1 MEYIISTQSL
11 CTFNN
16 LTYQDIN
23 IEKNK
28 VTFISGPSG
37 CGKSTLFKTING
49 TITPNSGTIY
59 FNDINIATIKKIEL
73 CKNVTLV
80 SQMPYLFNGSIKD
93 NFEQFHQYH
102 QSVCPSDEQIKNL
115 LNICCIDSNIA
126 TQKLSGGERQRV
138 YLSIALSLNQKVLL
152 LDEPTSA
159 LDYDLAIKVLNNI
172 IDYTK
177 KNNITLVIISHD
189 ITIQNILAENIIQL
203 GGK

>member
-28 VTFISGPSG
+28 VTFISGPSS

-49 TITPNSGTIY
+49 TITPTSGTIY
-59 FNDINIATIKKIEL
+59 FNDINIATINKIEL
-73 CKNVTLV
+73 RKNVTLV
-80 SQMPYLFNGSIKD
+80 SQMPYLFNGSIKE

-102 QSVCPSDEQIKNL
+102 QSECPSDEQIKNL

-159 LDYDLAIKVLNNI
+159 LDFDLAIKVLNNI